1 MNVFAGNG
9 LYSFSF
15 SLSKRNKIKAHE
27 LIDHLGGELFPH
39 LLTFF
44 FFSIGQG
51 QVMTWEVRW
60 QGVGKEGK
68 SIDHEEPLGHLVSVS
83 HEQSKQAQGHF
94 ALMLLECFLKNK
106 YINKITHFLP

>member
-1 MNVFAGNG
+1 MVVDHLPNMNVFAGNG

-44 FFSIGQG
+44 FFFHRSGASNDMG
-51 QVMTWEVRW
+51 GEVAGCR
-60 QGVGKEGK
+60 EGG
-68 SIDHEEPLGHLVSVS
+68 EEHRS
-83 HEQSKQAQGHF
+83 
-94 ALMLLECFLKNK
+94 
-106 YINKITHFLP
+106 